1 MNNYSK
7 QNDDKVNKLF
17 NLIEKLNN
25 QRQLSYQCI
34 LSKLENNSKLSKIN
48 KSEINKY
55 QKYILKSNVPI
66 NELLNQGFKNF
77 YD

>member
-17 NLIEKLNN
+17 NLIEQLNN
-25 QRQLSYQCI
+25 QRQLSI

-55 QKYILKSNVPI
+55 QKYILKSNVTI
-66 NELLNQGFKNF
+66 NELLNQGFKNV